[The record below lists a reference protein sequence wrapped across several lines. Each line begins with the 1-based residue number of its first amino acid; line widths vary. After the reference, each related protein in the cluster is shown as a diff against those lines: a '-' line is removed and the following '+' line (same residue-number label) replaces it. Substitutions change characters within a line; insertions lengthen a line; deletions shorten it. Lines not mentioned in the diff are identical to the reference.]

1 MENKSK
7 YLSELAD
14 LASPYFKKNFQSHK
28 LLQPAPSKFT
38 ASSLSSVFPDSNQKF
53 IAKLAKQPKLRP
65 TTANQNSAAIL
76 QIEKIGRLKVLSHS
90 EKYLLIQK
98 FISSLKNF
106 QNLSE
111 DLSLNF
117 LQVSSENSK
126 HIEDSL
132 IPLIPLSRL
141 SKESLISECRRLTS
155 ELRSILMPTSQGQF
169 TEILWRG
176 MIKLID
182 YSLILCDS
190 VIATVK
196 KDTEELSDFKISEI
210 QHQYD
215 NLSKASAYKIQTLT
229 EEIEKLQ
236 SKILALEQEL
246 FFKSRIIAEK
256 NKKIEEMNTFDNKE
270 FTIFKLGR
278 MVKGINN
285 FIAEAEKEHNFQE
298 KIFGGISQ
306 IFEIGEKLTKP
317 PESEE
322 KECQTC
328 CVGNNFGFGFKE
340 LSFLNVFFSP
350 IPMFLKESLSEM
362 RFDKEV
368 VLEFCFDMLKSEIVS
383 SFQVCFIA
391 KSAEKGFSESDLFD
405 FLKIIKES
413 AALNESWAKIFQKLL
428 GIEGHII
435 GNLWR
440 FLKFIDSNLKTQSTP
455 YIDLESVYNLL
466 YKGFA
471 AESYKVHRILYETE
485 IFEYS
490 AEKKIFTSSTL
501 RPVEHSLIKFLIE
514 VKKKN
519 LKLKSTFNNPASPG
533 IVSKSF
539 FISYI
544 LTLPLYITERGALDL
559 WAFLTGSYG
568 IEEYKISNLIINM
581 KLEHYSNLLKLQ
593 LISKH
598 DLLLKCCIEWEKRQ
612 EKLMK
617 ALKSSEKL
625 PNSYKIFIKF
635 LKEQKF
641 DLTPEAG
648 LELFLFK
655 LNPNSNLSLPSL
667 SLIDFSQKK
676 KRSKSTLK
684 LS

>member
-1 MENKSK
+1 MDNKSK

-38 ASSLSSVFPDSNQKF
+38 ANSLSSVFPDSNQKF

-65 TTANQNSAAIL
+65 TTASQNSAAIL
-76 QIEKIGRLKVLSHS
+76 QIEKVGRIKVLSHS
-90 EKYLLIQK
+90 EKYQLIQK
-98 FISSLKNF
+98 FISSLKNC

-117 LQVSSENSK
+117 LQVSSENSR

-132 IPLIPLSRL
+132 IPFIPLSRL
-141 SKESLISECRRLTS
+141 SKESLISECQRLTS
-155 ELRSILMPTSQGQF
+155 ELRSILMPTNHGQLA
-169 TEILWRG
+169 EILWRG
-176 MIKLID
+176 MVKLID
-182 YSLILCDS
+182 YSLTLCDS
-190 VIATVK
+190 VVASIK
-196 KDTEELSDFKISEI
+196 KDTEELSDFRITEI
-210 QHQYD
+210 QRQYD
-215 NLSKASAYKIQTLT
+215 QLSKASAYKIQTLT
-229 EEIEKLQ
+229 EDIEKLQ

-246 FFKSRIIAEK
+246 FFKARIIADK

-317 PESEE
+317 PETEE
-322 KECQTC
+322 KECQTYC
-328 CVGNNFGFGFKE
+328 EGNNFGFGFKE
-340 LSFLNVFFSP
+340 RDFFNVFLSP
-350 IPMFLKESLSEM
+350 LPLFLKESLNEK
-362 RFDKEV
+362 RFNKEN
-368 VLEFCFDMLKSEIVS
+368 VLEFCFEIFKSEVVLG
-383 SFQVCFIA
+383 FQQCFLA
-391 KSAEKGFSESDLFD
+391 KSAEKGFSKSDLCD
-405 FLKIIKES
+405 FLKIVQDS
-413 AALNESWAKIFQKLL
+413 AALNDSWAKVFQKLL
-428 GIEGHII
+428 GIEGHIV
-435 GNLWR
+435 GNLWK
-440 FLKFIDSNLKTQSTP
+440 FLKFVDNSLKTQSDP
-455 YIDLESVYNLL
+455 FIDLESVYNLL

-471 AESYKVHRILYETE
+471 AESYKVHRVLYETE

-490 AEKKIFTSSTL
+490 AEKKTFITSTL

-519 LKLKSTFNNPASPG
+519 LKLKSTLNNPASPG

-539 FISYI
+539 FIAYI
-544 LTLPLYITERGALDL
+544 LSLPLYITERGALDL

-581 KLEHYSNLLKLQ
+581 KLDHYSNLLKLQ
-593 LISKH
+593 MISKH
-598 DLLLKCCIEWEKRQ
+598 DLLFKCSVEWEKRQ
-612 EKLMK
+612 EKLMRT
-617 ALKSSEKL
+617 LKSSEKL
-625 PNSYKIFIKF
+625 PNSYKIFIKS

-641 DLTPEAG
+641 DISPESG

-655 LNPNSNLSLPSL
+655 LNPNINLSLPSL